1 MDRALAACP
10 HSPSLSNYRC
20 DLHILLNAVSILL
33 FGIISP
39 LPLLE
44 MNKSGDAIK
53 ETRQTAHIQNISI
66 HVLTNLG
73 SSQREG
79 AIWMQSSL
87 VDGVRRGQTISGSR
101 KRLSVGQR
109 WESSCS
115 VARLFHVHHWTADPL
130 HWLEKA
136 IPAVSLSESDLRS
149 LCSKITAPSSA
160 TVLMHMKQNGW
171 MVRTGRTHGCTRTH
185 ACAGRRQTSGAPAI

>member
-1 MDRALAACP
+1 M
-10 HSPSLSNYRC
+10 PSLTLPVQLQVWSSHFAEC
-20 DLHILLNAVSILL
+20 CLHSS
-33 FGIISP
+33 FWH
-39 LPLLE
+39 
-44 MNKSGDAIK
+44 NKSPATPGNEQKRWCHKGNKTDGAHSEHFHPCSDEFGEFSK
-53 ETRQTAHIQNISI
+53 RTRHLA
-66 HVLTNLG
+66 
-73 SSQREG
+73 E
-79 AIWMQSSL
+79 SSL

-109 WESSCS
+109 WERSCS
-115 VARLFHVHHWTADPL
+115 VARLFHVHPPAEPL
-130 HWLEKA
+130 RWLEKA

-171 MVRTGRTHGCTRTH
+171 MVRTGRTRGCTRTH

>member
-33 FGIISP
+33 FGIVSP

-44 MNKSGDAIK
+44 INKSGDAIK

-66 HVLTNLG
+66 HVLMNSG
-73 SSQREG
+73 NSQRES
-79 AIWMQSSL
+79 AIWMQSRL

-101 KRLSVGQR
+101 KRLSMGQR
-109 WESSCS
+109 WERSCS
-115 VARLFHVHHWTADPL
+115 VARLFHVHPPADPL
-130 HWLEKA
+130 RWLEKA

-171 MVRTGRTHGCTRTH
+171 MVRTAVRTHGCTRTH
-185 ACAGRRQTSGAPAI
+185 ACAGRRQTSGAPVI